1 MLFLI
6 KFGFDGIAHFWQ
18 GRLRI
23 HPTPRGHLFWKKKF
37 SPKLEIAF
45 VWCIPEGFTESFF
58 DSHGSIFFYSTSK
71 LAFFLTK
78 SIMCSVISECQ
89 VGQFLKKAQ
98 MAPIVC
104 NFIWNVKLNRS
115 SETNSVSLYVSP
127 IIDIVRNRV
136 KIKKVA

>member
-1 MLFLI
+1 MV
-6 KFGFDGIAHFWQ
+6 Q
-18 GRLRI
+18 
-23 HPTPRGHLFWKKKF
+23 
-37 SPKLEIAF
+37 
-45 VWCIPEGFTESFF
+45 
-58 DSHGSIFFYSTSK
+58 FFYSTSK

-78 SIMCSVISECQ
+78 SIVCSVISECP

-104 NFIWNVKLNRS
+104 NFIWNVKWNRS

-136 KIKKVA
+136 KIKRRSYG